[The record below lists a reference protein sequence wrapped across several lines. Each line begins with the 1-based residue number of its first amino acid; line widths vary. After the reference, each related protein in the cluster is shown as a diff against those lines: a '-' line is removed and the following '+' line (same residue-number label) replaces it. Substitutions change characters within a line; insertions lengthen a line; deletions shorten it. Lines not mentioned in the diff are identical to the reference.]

1 MDIDECIARVKEA
14 KLLNE
19 KEVRIVCVK
28 VKELLNEESN
38 VESVSTPITVAGD
51 LHGQFYDVLELFKK
65 GGQLPGTRYIF
76 IGDFVDRGA
85 HSVETMTLLLL
96 YKIKYPKDVF
106 LLRGNHETRVIT

>member
-51 LHGQFYDVLELFKK
+51 LHG
-65 GGQLPGTRYIF
+65 
-76 IGDFVDRGA
+76 
-85 HSVETMTLLLL
+85 
-96 YKIKYPKDVF
+96 
-106 LLRGNHETRVIT
+106 